1 MEKELLDYF
10 GGDELASTVW
20 EKKYKFEGEK
30 TPEDS
35 NKRYVKEI
43 SEKEIQRL
51 TTLSDFL
58 NKRKHLSDYGKNRY
72 DYLLNINNT
81 EISTSY
87 ISEYIKKFIG
97 FDKIIPG
104 GSMLASIGN
113 HKLYSSLS
121 NCFVLGRPYDSYMGI
136 SQKTEEMSEVMK
148 RRGGAGIDI
157 SSIRPT
163 GAVIHNQAT
172 SSSGPVLFANRYSN
186 VTLEIAQNGRRGALM
201 LSIHINHP
209 DSILFAEEK
218 QDLTKLTGANTS
230 IIFSDEFMQATEGKS
245 KICGKYDFIQRFP
258 VDVPLENFSLDFN
271 DLEYNITYPCK
282 YFDGKVNRTGYV
294 RKINAKK
301 EWNKITEYARNTA
314 EPGII
319 FEDNWYQWGTD
330 GVYEQYKPVTT
341 NPCFSGDT
349 PVLTDN
355 GYFRIDSLVGKK
367 VNVWNGKQWSEV
379 EPQITNHNQE
389 MLKITLSDGSIYR
402 CTKYHNWPVW
412 NGYSRDGYEQM
423 TQAQYLSVGDKL
435 SKFNLPNAI
444 EGTKE
449 LSTEIMYT
457 RGFYCGDGT
466 TDRANIRLYGE
477 KIELSQYMEGKL
489 SINSEGFQN
498 NIKYIDFKTT
508 EKELSKTFIPDC
520 SFTIKSRLD
529 WLAGLIDA
537 DGCVD
542 NQEGGGSCQIGSNN
556 FEFLNELR
564 LMLTTL
570 GIKSRINNAK
580 KSGFYNM
587 PDQKGGLTSVFCKST
602 YRLLINAANVQKLI
616 KLGLETHRVDFTWVN
631 PNVRDASRFITVE
644 SIEKDGIDENVY
656 CFTEPFEHKAIF
668 NGFLIGQC
676 SEIPMQPYDSCR
688 LLSTNLYSF
697 VKNPFTKDAYFDFDE
712 AYKIFYEQMTLGD
725 IIVDLEEDYIK
736 RIIEKIEYRDSD
748 PRELKDRVI
757 SLWDKILKSGKEGR
771 RVGAGFTALGDTL
784 AALGLKYNYSDKTKN
799 ILSKIFETKMRAEL
813 DATIDM
819 SILYGSFVG
828 FDINK
833 EYYISDDFHSVDSG
847 KNEMF
852 NRMLEIFPEQIN
864 RMFKYGRR
872 NVSWSTAAPTGS
884 LSILS
889 QTTSG
894 IEPLFSPFY
903 MRRKKVIDEKT
914 ERIDYIDPADGQK
927 FTMFP
932 VFHPKFK
939 WWIEN
944 IYNPGSDATKL
955 TEEEVNE
962 IFKTS
967 PWFGSCAN
975 DINWKDRVYIQSL
988 VQKYT
993 THAISSTINLPNDI
1007 KADIVKNIYTES
1019 WKVGLKGNTIY
1030 RDGSRGG
1037 VLITSTNTD
1046 NKNPDSQD
1054 FDETRAPKR
1063 PIRLPA
1069 VYHTIRSKGKTY
1081 SVIIGFYQNKP
1092 YEVFIASDYDYLP
1105 QNLDDYNDCIKGEI
1119 VKEGKDW
1126 YNFESKTFILKEISD
1141 IENEEKMLSLMI
1153 SMALRHRT
1161 PLKYVIK
1168 TIEKTKPFAGSFAH
1182 KLIKILSKYVPD
1194 GEESGTVCPDCGAKL
1209 RYEAGCVICPD
1220 CGWSKC

>member
-58 NKRKHLSDYGKNRY
+58 NKRKHLSDYGQNRY
-72 DYLLNINNT
+72 DYLLGINNT
-81 EISTSY
+81 ESSKNY
-87 ISEYIKKFIG
+87 ISDYISKFIG

-121 NCFVLGRPYDSYMGI
+121 NCFVLGRPFDSYSGI
-136 SQKTEEMSEVMK
+136 SQKTEEMCFVMS

-157 SSIRPT
+157 SSIRPV
-163 GAVIHNQAT
+163 GATIHNQAT

-186 VTLEIAQNGRRGALM
+186 VTLEISQNGRRGALM

-245 KICGKYDFIQRFP
+245 TICGKYDFIQRFP
-258 VDVPLENFSLDFN
+258 VDIPLENFSLDFD
-271 DLEYNITYPCK
+271 DLEYDKTYPCK
-282 YFDGKVNRTGYV
+282 YFDGKVNKTGYV
-294 RKINAKK
+294 RKIDAKK
-301 EWNKITEYARNTA
+301 AWNKITEYARNTA

-330 GVYEQYKPVTT
+330 GIYEQYKPVTT

-389 MLKITLSDGSIYR
+389 MLKITLSDGSVYR

-412 NGYSRDGYEQM
+412 NGYEQM

-466 TDRANIRLYGE
+466 SNRANIRLYGE

-542 NQEGGGSCQIGSNN
+542 NQDGGGSCQIGSNN

-580 KSGFYNM
+580 KAGFYNM

-644 SIEKDGIDENVY
+644 NIEKDGIDENVY

-688 LLSTNLYSF
+688 LVSTNLYSF

-712 AYKIFYEQMTLGD
+712 AYKVFYEQMTLGD

-736 RIIEKIEYRDSD
+736 RIIEKIKYRDSD
-748 PRELKDRVI
+748 PKELKDRVI

-771 RVGAGFTALGDTL
+771 RVGAGFTALGDAL
-784 AALGLKYNYSDKTKN
+784 AALGLKYNYSDKTQKVLN
-799 ILSKIFETKMRAEL
+799 DIFKTKMRAEL

-828 FDINK
+828 FDMHK
-833 EYYISDDFHSVDSG
+833 EYYISDDFHSLDSG

-852 NRMLEIFPEQIN
+852 DRMLEIFPEQIN
-864 RMFKYGRR
+864 RMCKYGRR

-944 IYNPGSDATKL
+944 IYEPGSDATKL
-955 TEEEVNE
+955 SEEEVNE
-962 IFKTS
+962 IFKYS

-1007 KADIVKNIYTES
+1007 KTDIVKNIYTES

-1037 VLITSTNTD
+1037 VLVTSTNTD

-1081 SVIIGFYQNKP
+1081 SVIIGFYQEKP

-1119 VKEGKDW
+1119 VKESKDW

-1209 RYEAGCVICPD
+1209 RYESGCCVCPD

>member
-58 NKRKHLSDYGKNRY
+58 NKRKHLSEYGQNRY
-72 DYLLNINNT
+72 DYLLNVNDIET
-81 EISTSY
+81 SKSY
-87 ISEYIKKFIG
+87 ISDYISKFIG

-230 IIFSDEFMQATEGKS
+230 IIFSDEFMKATEGKS

-258 VDVPLENFSLDFN
+258 VDFPLENFGIDFN
-271 DLEYNITYPCK
+271 DLEYDITYPCV

-301 EWNKITEYARNTA
+301 AWNKITEYARNTA

-319 FEDNWYQWGTD
+319 FEENWYQWGTD

-341 NPCFSGDT
+341 NP
-349 PVLTDN
+349 
-355 GYFRIDSLVGKK
+355 
-367 VNVWNGKQWSEV
+367 
-379 EPQITNHNQE
+379 
-389 MLKITLSDGSIYR
+389 
-402 CTKYHNWPVW
+402 
-412 NGYSRDGYEQM
+412 
-423 TQAQYLSVGDKL
+423 
-435 SKFNLPNAI
+435 
-444 EGTKE
+444 
-449 LSTEIMYT
+449 
-457 RGFYCGDGT
+457 
-466 TDRANIRLYGE
+466 
-477 KIELSQYMEGKL
+477 
-489 SINSEGFQN
+489 
-498 NIKYIDFKTT
+498 
-508 EKELSKTFIPDC
+508 
-520 SFTIKSRLD
+520 
-529 WLAGLIDA
+529 
-537 DGCVD
+537 
-542 NQEGGGSCQIGSNN
+542 
-556 FEFLNELR
+556 
-564 LMLTTL
+564 
-570 GIKSRINNAK
+570 
-580 KSGFYNM
+580 
-587 PDQKGGLTSVFCKST
+587 
-602 YRLLINAANVQKLI
+602 
-616 KLGLETHRVDFTWVN
+616 
-631 PNVRDASRFITVE
+631 
-644 SIEKDGIDENVY
+644 
-656 CFTEPFEHKAIF
+656 
-668 NGFLIGQC
+668 C

-712 AYKIFYEQMTLGD
+712 AYKVFYEQMTLGD

-784 AALGLKYNYSDKTKN
+784 AALGLKYNYSPKTQKVLN
-799 ILSKIFETKMRAEL
+799 DIFETKMRAEL

-833 EYYISDDFHSVDSG
+833 EYYISDDFHSIDSG

-1037 VLITSTNTD
+1037 VLVTSTNTD

-1209 RYEAGCVICPD
+1209 RYEGGCCVCPD

>member
-30 TPEDS
+30 TPKDS

-58 NKRKHLSDYGKNRY
+58 NKRKHLSEYGKNRY

-81 EISTSY
+81 ETSTSY

-113 HKLYSSLS
+113 YKLYSSLS

-230 IIFSDEFMQATEGKS
+230 IIFSDEFMKATEGKS

-258 VDVPLENFSLDFN
+258 VDVPLENFKSDFD
-271 DLEYNITYPCK
+271 DLEYDKTYPCT
-282 YFDGKVNRTGYV
+282 YFDGKVNKTGYI

-301 EWNKITEYARNTA
+301 AWNKITEYARNTA

-330 GVYEQYKPVTT
+330 GIYEQYKPVTT
-341 NPCFSGDT
+341 NPCFPGFT
-349 PVLTDN
+349 T
-355 GYFRIDSLVGKK
+355 I
-367 VNVWNGKQWSEV
+367 Q
-379 EPQITNHNQE
+379 
-389 MLKITLSDGSIYR
+389 
-402 CTKYHNWPVW
+402 TKY
-412 NGYSRDGYEQM
+412 G
-423 TQAQYLSVGDKL
+423 L
-435 SKFNLPNAI
+435 
-444 EGTKE
+444 
-449 LSTEIMYT
+449 
-457 RGFYCGDGT
+457 
-466 TDRANIRLYGE
+466 
-477 KIELSQYMEGKL
+477 
-489 SINSEGFQN
+489 
-498 NIKYIDFKTT
+498 KTF
-508 EKELSKTFIPDC
+508 EELSKLDKCYLINPIDNNSVEGKVWSNGIKKIVKVILRDNNNYTYEYFCTPNHKHLMYDESESNCIVSDFLPERKNLILTEIKDC
-520 SFTIKSRLD
+520 LGKCIYGAFNKLFEVID
-529 WLAGLIDA
+529 IQDAGECEVFDFKMF
-537 DGCVD
+537 DGVPYGYIT
-542 NQEGGGSCQIGSNN
+542 N
-556 FEFLNELR
+556 
-564 LMLTTL
+564 L
-570 GIKSRINNAK
+570 GIIAHN
-580 KSGFYNM
+580 
-587 PDQKGGLTSVFCKST
+587 
-602 YRLLINAANVQKLI
+602 
-616 KLGLETHRVDFTWVN
+616 
-631 PNVRDASRFITVE
+631 
-644 SIEKDGIDENVY
+644 
-656 CFTEPFEHKAIF
+656 
-668 NGFLIGQC
+668 C

-736 RIIEKIEYRDSD
+736 RIIEKIEYKDSD

-757 SLWDKILKSGKEGR
+757 ILWDKILKSGKEGR

-784 AALGLKYNYSDKTKN
+784 AALGLKYNYSDKTQKVLN
-799 ILSKIFETKMRAEL
+799 DIFETKMRAEL

-833 EYYISDDFHSVDSG
+833 EYYISDDFHSIDSG

-864 RMFKYGRR
+864 RMCKYGRR

-944 IYNPGSDATKL
+944 IYKPGSDATKL

-1007 KADIVKNIYTES
+1007 KTDIVKNIYTES

-1037 VLITSTNTD
+1037 VLVTSTNTD

-1209 RYEAGCVICPD
+1209 RYEGGCCVCPD

>member
-20 EKKYKFEGEK
+20 EKKYKLEGEK

-58 NKRKHLSDYGKNRY
+58 NKRKHLSYYGQNRY

-81 EISTSY
+81 ETSTSY

-121 NCFVLGRPYDSYMGI
+121 NCFVLGRPYDSYSGI
-136 SQKTEEMSEVMK
+136 SQKTEEMCFVMS

-157 SSIRPT
+157 SSIRPV
-163 GAVIHNQAT
+163 GATIHNQAT

-186 VTLEIAQNGRRGALM
+186 VTLEISQNGRRGALM

-258 VDVPLENFSLDFN
+258 VDIPLENFSLDFN
-271 DLEYNITYPCK
+271 DLEYDKTYPCK
-282 YFDGKVNRTGYV
+282 YFDGKVNKTGYV

-301 EWNKITEYARNTA
+301 AWNKITEYARNTA

-319 FEDNWYQWGTD
+319 FEENWYQWGTD

-341 NPCFSGDT
+341 NP
-349 PVLTDN
+349 
-355 GYFRIDSLVGKK
+355 
-367 VNVWNGKQWSEV
+367 
-379 EPQITNHNQE
+379 
-389 MLKITLSDGSIYR
+389 
-402 CTKYHNWPVW
+402 
-412 NGYSRDGYEQM
+412 
-423 TQAQYLSVGDKL
+423 
-435 SKFNLPNAI
+435 
-444 EGTKE
+444 
-449 LSTEIMYT
+449 
-457 RGFYCGDGT
+457 
-466 TDRANIRLYGE
+466 
-477 KIELSQYMEGKL
+477 
-489 SINSEGFQN
+489 
-498 NIKYIDFKTT
+498 
-508 EKELSKTFIPDC
+508 
-520 SFTIKSRLD
+520 
-529 WLAGLIDA
+529 
-537 DGCVD
+537 
-542 NQEGGGSCQIGSNN
+542 
-556 FEFLNELR
+556 
-564 LMLTTL
+564 
-570 GIKSRINNAK
+570 
-580 KSGFYNM
+580 
-587 PDQKGGLTSVFCKST
+587 
-602 YRLLINAANVQKLI
+602 
-616 KLGLETHRVDFTWVN
+616 
-631 PNVRDASRFITVE
+631 
-644 SIEKDGIDENVY
+644 
-656 CFTEPFEHKAIF
+656 
-668 NGFLIGQC
+668 C

-712 AYKIFYEQMTLGD
+712 AYKVFYEQMTLGD

-736 RIIEKIEYRDSD
+736 RIIEKIEYKDSD

-784 AALGLKYNYSDKTKN
+784 AALGLKYNYSPKTQKVLN
-799 ILSKIFETKMRAEL
+799 DIFETKMRAEL

-833 EYYISDDFHSVDSG
+833 EYYISDDFHSIDSG

-955 TEEEVNE
+955 TKEEVNE

-1037 VLITSTNTD
+1037 VLVTSTNTD

-1209 RYEAGCVICPD
+1209 RYEGGCCVCPD

>member
-58 NKRKHLSDYGKNRY
+58 NKRKHLSDYGQNRY
-72 DYLLNINNT
+72 DYLLNIDNAET
-81 EISTSY
+81 STNY
-87 ISEYIKKFIG
+87 ISEYIKNFIG

-121 NCFVLGRPYDSYMGI
+121 NCFVLGRPFDSYSGI
-136 SQKTEEMSEVMK
+136 SQKTEEMCFVMS

-157 SSIRPT
+157 SSIRPV
-163 GAVIHNQAT
+163 GATIHNQAT

-186 VTLEIAQNGRRGALM
+186 VTLEISQNGRRGALM

-245 KICGKYDFIQRFP
+245 TICGKYDFIQRFP
-258 VDVPLENFSLDFN
+258 VDIPLENFSLDFN
-271 DLEYNITYPCK
+271 DLEYDKTYPCK
-282 YFDGKVNRTGYV
+282 YFDGKVNKTGYV
-294 RKINAKK
+294 RKIDAKK
-301 EWNKITEYARNTA
+301 AWNKITEYARNTA

-330 GVYEQYKPVTT
+330 GIYEQYKPVTT
-341 NPCFSGDT
+341 NP
-349 PVLTDN
+349 
-355 GYFRIDSLVGKK
+355 
-367 VNVWNGKQWSEV
+367 
-379 EPQITNHNQE
+379 
-389 MLKITLSDGSIYR
+389 
-402 CTKYHNWPVW
+402 
-412 NGYSRDGYEQM
+412 
-423 TQAQYLSVGDKL
+423 
-435 SKFNLPNAI
+435 
-444 EGTKE
+444 
-449 LSTEIMYT
+449 
-457 RGFYCGDGT
+457 
-466 TDRANIRLYGE
+466 
-477 KIELSQYMEGKL
+477 
-489 SINSEGFQN
+489 
-498 NIKYIDFKTT
+498 
-508 EKELSKTFIPDC
+508 
-520 SFTIKSRLD
+520 
-529 WLAGLIDA
+529 
-537 DGCVD
+537 
-542 NQEGGGSCQIGSNN
+542 
-556 FEFLNELR
+556 
-564 LMLTTL
+564 
-570 GIKSRINNAK
+570 
-580 KSGFYNM
+580 
-587 PDQKGGLTSVFCKST
+587 
-602 YRLLINAANVQKLI
+602 
-616 KLGLETHRVDFTWVN
+616 
-631 PNVRDASRFITVE
+631 
-644 SIEKDGIDENVY
+644 
-656 CFTEPFEHKAIF
+656 
-668 NGFLIGQC
+668 C

-688 LLSTNLYSF
+688 LVSTNLYSF

-712 AYKIFYEQMTLGD
+712 AYKVFYEQMTLGD

-736 RIIEKIEYRDSD
+736 RIIEKIKYRDSD
-748 PRELKDRVI
+748 PKELKDRVI

-771 RVGAGFTALGDTL
+771 RVGAGFTALGDAL
-784 AALGLKYNYSDKTKN
+784 AALGLKYNYSDKTQKVLN
-799 ILSKIFETKMRAEL
+799 DIFETKMRAEL

-944 IYNPGSDATKL
+944 IYEPGSDATKL
-955 TEEEVNE
+955 SEEEVNE
-962 IFKTS
+962 IFKSS

-1007 KADIVKNIYTES
+1007 KTDIVKNIYTES

-1037 VLITSTNTD
+1037 VLVTSTNTD

-1081 SVIIGFYQNKP
+1081 SVIIGFYQEKP

-1119 VKEGKDW
+1119 VKESKDW

-1209 RYEAGCVICPD
+1209 RYESGCCVCPD